1 MNTERSDLDTV
12 TFRLDEM
19 FSLAESAASTPILES
34 GHFSRARTDLPSGA
48 TMLRDDFPDAEGAC
62 CCFLRLPP
70 GTARVVRFVVEGARE
85 LETCASG
92 GWLIEASNHLDPA
105 YWVPRLP
112 TLRSFDEHGRILR
125 EEAAAIVEFHAT
137 PATLE
142 LTVSV
147 PEDLH
152 LDWLFWRLDANA
164 GDLVT
169 ELRTPLNV
177 ERQRTYLWSS
187 QTIYRSPADVY
198 SYLIH
203 GHVYQNAR
211 AWPRGWKFCSEL
223 DAYELYLTL
232 SGLEL
237 ATGKRLYGL
246 LKRQILLSVISRQA
260 HDGAWY
266 QGEWTDLMEWH
277 ARFHAGALLLLES
290 ALEERHDSVVG
301 ESLAKG
307 AAFAASRT
315 DHTDLGLWFLHDSL
329 EESAEAMQEMVSQMV
344 QRTGAGAWKPSR
356 MLGKSATNKM
366 VLNTHVDT
374 TVALDR
380 YREIT
385 GDHQYDQH
393 LASAVR
399 ATRALLNLRPAE
411 PLYRLVYRAIN
422 LTLLPVAQAEHLP
435 LPLRALKRATSKY
448 LLPQVYRVK
457 RAFPRIVMPGGFT
470 ERHLSPLHF
479 DPKYHAVNILD
490 LARLWRRFPEPDI
503 WNALRAATGFVTD
516 TSILD
521 YWAEA
526 KPRQFAIVVWAD
538 ALYHLCMLND
548 SPGYRRHLAD
558 AMLRIEDAGLGYP
571 PSLLGANPEAVEP
584 TRRVGCPSPADA
596 RLRVANLCGA
606 RGKEIIVVNPST
618 SELELAWESDF
629 GNDLVWTVGENP
641 AAPPVGTRLRVP
653 ARGWLWGKESGRPA
667 EEVPAGHEPFA
678 QSGAKIGP
686 SIA

>member
-1 MNTERSDLDTV
+1 MNRERSDSDTD
-12 TFRLDEM
+12 TLRADEI
-19 FSLAESAASTPILES
+19 FSFSESAGSES
-34 GHFSRARTDLPSGA
+34 IVESAYFSRTCTDLPGGA
-48 TMLRDDFPDAEGAC
+48 TVLRDDFPDAEGAC
-62 CCFLRLPP
+62 CCFVRFPP
-70 GTARVVRFVVEGARE
+70 GAARVARFVVEGISE
-85 LETCASG
+85 LEACASG
-92 GWLIEASNHLDPA
+92 GWLIQAGNRVDPN

-112 TLRSFDEHGRILR
+112 ILRSFDAHGRILS

-137 PATLE
+137 PAKLE
-142 LTVSV
+142 LAVSV
-147 PEDLH
+147 PGDLH
-152 LDWLFWRLDANA
+152 LDWLFWRLNPKAD
-164 GDLVT
+164 GLVAD
-169 ELRTPLNV
+169 LRTQLNV
-177 ERQRTYLWSS
+177 ERQRAYLWSS
-187 QTIYRSPADVY
+187 QTIYRSAASLY

-203 GHVYQNAR
+203 GHVYQNAP
-211 AWPRGWKFCSEL
+211 AWPRKWKFCSEL
-223 DAYELYLTL
+223 DAYELYSTL

-260 HDGAWY
+260 LDGAWY
-266 QGEWTDLMEWH
+266 HGEWTDLMEWH
-277 ARFHAGALLLLES
+277 ARFHTGALLLLES
-290 ALEERHDSVVG
+290 ALEERDDVVVS

-315 DHTDLGLWFLHDSL
+315 DQTDLGLWFLHDSL
-329 EESAEAMQEMVSQMV
+329 EESAAAMQEMVSEMV

-356 MLGKSATNKM
+356 MLGKSDTNKM

-380 YREIT
+380 YRAIT
-385 GDHQYDQH
+385 GDHRYDEH

-411 PLYRLVYRAIN
+411 MLYRIVYWAIG
-422 LTLLPVAQAEHLP
+422 LTLLPAAEAERLP
-435 LPLRALKRATSKY
+435 LPLRALKRAAWKY
-448 LLPQVYRVK
+448 MVPQLYRVK

-503 WNALRAATGFVTD
+503 WSALREATGFVTD

-538 ALYHLCMLND
+538 ALYHLCLLND
-548 SPGYRRHLAD
+548 SPEYRRYLAD

-571 PSLLGANPEAVEP
+571 PSLLGANPEAVEA

-596 RLRVANLCGA
+596 RLGVANLCGA
-606 RGKEIIVVNPST
+606 RGKEIIVVNPSA
-618 SELELAWESDF
+618 SELELAWERDF
-629 GNDLVWTVGENP
+629 GNDLVWTIGEDP
-641 AAPPVGTRLRVP
+641 AAPPGGARLRVP
-653 ARGWLWGKESGRPA
+653 GRGWLWGKEKGG
-667 EEVPAGHEPFA
+667 PAG
-678 QSGAKIGP
+678 
-686 SIA
+686 